1 MSHVAAIQLNSGP
14 NIQANML
21 VVGDLLKE
29 ISKTNAK
36 IVVLP
41 EPPLAFMTIILDIL
55 FSILI
60 YQTVHISLDCF
71 RL

>member
-41 EPPLAFMTIILDIL
+41 ENFALMPEDVMVL
-55 FSILI
+55 FKI
-60 YQTVHISLDCF
+60 
-71 RL
+71 